1 MSKISGAVQYFFRIG
16 SSTHHQDNTIQ
27 YNIIQFRLMA
37 QKTPQLTQTQLRI
50 TREKKLN
57 NIAYW
62 KRQEAE
68 YFLSY
73 FMIAEK
79 HKFH

>member
-1 MSKISGAVQYFFRIG
+1 
-16 SSTHHQDNTIQ
+16 
-27 YNIIQFRLMA
+27 MA

-62 KRQEAE
+62 KRQEDE
-68 YFLSY
+68 DFFSY
-73 FMIAEK
+73 SMIVEK

>member
-1 MSKISGAVQYFFRIG
+1 MEQEAP
-16 SSTHHQDNTIQ
+16 H
-27 YNIIQFRLMA
+27 
-37 QKTPQLTQTQLRI
+37 LTQTQLRI
-50 TREKKLN
+50 KREK

-62 KRQEAE
+62 KRQEDE

>member
-1 MSKISGAVQYFFRIG
+1 MEKQELGKIAYRPYFG
-16 SSTHHQDNTIQ
+16 IQ
-27 YNIIQFRLMA
+27 YNTIQFRLMA

-50 TREKKLN
+50 TRERKKLN

-62 KRQEAE
+62 KRQGDE

>member
-1 MSKISGAVQYFFRIG
+1 MEYDMKMNIKMTEIMR
-16 SSTHHQDNTIQ
+16 IQ
-27 YNIIQFRLMA
+27 YNTIQFRLIA

-50 TREKKLN
+50 TREKTV
-57 NIAYW
+57 AYW
-62 KRQEAE
+62 KRQEDE

>member
-1 MSKISGAVQYFFRIG
+1 MFIHNCNY
-16 SSTHHQDNTIQ
+16 NT
-27 YNIIQFRLMA
+27 IQFRLMA
-37 QKTPQLTQTQLRI
+37 PKNTPADTDATEDYTI
-50 TREKKLN
+50 KKLN

-62 KRQEAE
+62 KRQEDE